1 MLEHI
6 TAAFHGAQST
16 LNQFIA
22 EPGNLARVDQMSAL
36 LSDALSKGN
45 RIYSCGNGGS
55 SCDAM
60 HFAEELTGRYRKDR
74 KALAAQAL
82 CDPAHMTCTAND
94 YGFEYVFSRA
104 VEAYGR
110 PGDVLIALST
120 SGNSPNVVRAI
131 QTATTLGVKTV
142 GLFGATGGRCK
153 DLVDL
158 AITVKAETT
167 DRIQEIHIKVLHIA
181 IEAVERRL
189 FPELYR

>member
-131 QTATTLGVKTV
+131 QTATTLGVKTI
-142 GLFGATGGRCK
+142 GATGGRCK